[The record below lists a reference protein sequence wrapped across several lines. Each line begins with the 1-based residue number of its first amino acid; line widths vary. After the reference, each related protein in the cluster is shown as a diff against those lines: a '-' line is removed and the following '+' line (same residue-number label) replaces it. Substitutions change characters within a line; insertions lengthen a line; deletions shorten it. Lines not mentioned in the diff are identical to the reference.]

1 MHNLYRANR
10 EISLKKLTKLKRKKE
25 EEEDAQ
31 NKGICNKSAYI
42 HEISLVMGVK
52 DGGDALEEDTKLLG

>member
-10 EISLKKLTKLKRKKE
+10 EISLTKLIKLKREKQ
-25 EEEDAQ
+25 EEEDVQ

-42 HEISLVMGVK
+42 HEISLVMGAG
-52 DGGDALEEDTKLLG
+52 DGGDALEEEAELLG

>member
-1 MHNLYRANR
+1 MQNLYRANR
-10 EISLKKLTKLKRKKE
+10 EISLTKLTKLKREK

-42 HEISLVMGVK
+42 HEISLVMGAG
-52 DGGDALEEDTKLLG
+52 DGGDALEEEAELLG

>member
-1 MHNLYRANR
+1 MQNLYRANK
-10 EISLKKLTKLKRKKE
+10 EISLTKLTKLKREKE

-42 HEISLVMGVK
+42 HEISLVKGAG
-52 DGGDALEEDTKLLG
+52 DGGDALEEEAKLLE